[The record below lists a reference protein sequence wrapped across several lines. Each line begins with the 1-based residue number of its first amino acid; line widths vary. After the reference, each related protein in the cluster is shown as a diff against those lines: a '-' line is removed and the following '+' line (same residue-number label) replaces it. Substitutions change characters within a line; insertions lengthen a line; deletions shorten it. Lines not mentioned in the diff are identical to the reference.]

1 MPIFPVSI
9 FRSIFRLLPFSLL
22 ITVGVATLTAQ
33 SAPEKNSFGIQPA
46 EAVALSSS
54 SANPFSSNFQTGL
67 NPNAADR
74 ILLGDY
80 RPQQSQFSVPRHWL
94 HNNSDWQLPA
104 DSVCLKMRT
113 YKVARDGPRTDSTHA
128 AGYSTCTAAARFQT
142 HSIVFTTP

>member
-1 MPIFPVSI
+1 MSI
-9 FRSIFRLLPFSLL
+9 LCSISRSIVRLLPFSLL
-22 ITVGVATLTAQ
+22 IAVSVATAQ
-33 SAPEKNSFGIQPA
+33 SSPAKNSPEIQA
-46 EAVALSSS
+46 TEAVALSSS

-128 AGYSTCTAAARFQT
+128 AGYSTCTAAARFQS
-142 HSIVFTTP
+142 HSAVFHTP